1 MIFCMLM
8 PNLATTEILS
18 QTTSS
23 YQTQKECKDVFQSM
37 ARLSVETVL
46 PAVAKDINVVEH
58 NLSNLFQ
65 IQIFYTEKDKRIL
78 TSLTCFKDGKGEI
91 ISETV
96 D

>member
-1 MIFCMLM
+1 MLM

-23 YQTQKECKDVFQSM
+23 YQTQKECKNTFKAM
-37 ARLSVETVL
+37 AKFSVETGL
-46 PAVAKDINVVEH
+46 PALAAKDISLIEH

-65 IQIFYTEKDKRIL
+65 IQVFYTEKYKRIL
-78 TSLTCFKDGKGEI
+78 TSLTCYKDGKGEI
-91 ISETV
+91 ISETL